1 MHRKKAIAL
10 AAGLATISFVAQAVS
25 PAAPQAKGLS
35 RAAEPFSGTSAL
47 AFTKQLV
54 AFGPRPSGSPALKKT
69 QSYILAQLKS
79 RGCEIIQ
86 DPFTA
91 QTPLGPKSMLNIV
104 ARFPGSSGRAVVISG
119 HYETK
124 VLPGI
129 HFVGANDAGA
139 SAGFLLEMAR
149 VLAGRKLKN
158 DVYLVWF
165 DGEESFGV
173 WSERDG
179 IYGSRHLAER
189 WSADGTLG
197 RIKAL
202 INVDMIGDKDLGI
215 LREMHSSAGLQ
226 RLVWQAAAELNL
238 GRYFLN
244 LGGAVEDD
252 HVPFLRRGVQA
263 VNLIDFDYG
272 PDNSY
277 WHTEKDTLDKLS
289 AESFQVVGTVL
300 LEVLRRLE

>member
-1 MHRKKAIAL
+1 MHGKEAVAL
-10 AAGLATISFVAQAVS
+10 LACGLVAAAAQA
-25 PAAPQAKGLS
+25 
-35 RAAEPFSGTSAL
+35 AEFFSGSSAL
-47 AFTKQLV
+47 DFTKQMV

-69 QSYILAQLKS
+69 QDYLLAQLKT
-79 RGCEIIQ
+79 RGCEIVR
-86 DPFTA
+86 DEFTA
-91 QTPLGPKSMLNIV
+91 QTPLGPVRMVNII
-104 ARFPGSSGRAVVISG
+104 ARFKGTSGRAVAISG

-124 VLPGI
+124 KLPGVN
-129 HFVGANDAGA
+129 FVGANDGGA

-149 VLAGRKLKN
+149 VLAGSKLHN

-165 DGEESFGV
+165 DGEEAFGP
-173 WSERDG
+173 WSATDG

-189 WSADGTLG
+189 WSSEGALG

-215 LREMHSSAGLQ
+215 LQELNSSSGLR
-226 RLVWQAAAELNL
+226 RLVWQTAAQLGL
-238 GRYFLN
+238 GRFFLN

-263 VNLIDFDYG
+263 VDLIDFDYG
-272 PDNSY
+272 PNNSW
-277 WHTEKDTLDKLS
+277 WHTERDTIDKLS

-300 LEVLRRLE
+300 LEVLRKLE

>member
-1 MHRKKAIAL
+1 MQGKEAVAL
-10 AAGLATISFVAQAVS
+10 LACGLVAAAAQA
-25 PAAPQAKGLS
+25 
-35 RAAEPFSGTSAL
+35 AEFFSGSSAL
-47 AFTKQLV
+47 DFTKQMV

-69 QSYILAQLKS
+69 QDYLLAQLKT
-79 RGCEIIQ
+79 RGCEIVR
-86 DPFTA
+86 DEFTA
-91 QTPLGPKSMLNIV
+91 QTPLGPVRMVNII
-104 ARFPGSSGRAVVISG
+104 ARFKGTSGRAVAISG

-124 VLPGI
+124 KLPGVN
-129 HFVGANDAGA
+129 FVGANDGGA

-149 VLAGRKLKN
+149 VLAGSKLHN

-165 DGEESFGV
+165 DGEEAFGP
-173 WSERDG
+173 WSATDG

-189 WSADGTLG
+189 WSSEGALG

-215 LREMHSSAGLQ
+215 LQELNSSSGLR
-226 RLVWQAAAELNL
+226 RLVWQTAAQLGL
-238 GRYFLN
+238 GRFFLN

-263 VNLIDFDYG
+263 VDLIDFDYG
-272 PDNSY
+272 PNNSW
-277 WHTEKDTLDKLS
+277 WHTERDTIDKLS

-300 LEVLRRLE
+300 LEVLRKLE

>member
-1 MHRKKAIAL
+1 MHGKKAIAL
-10 AAGLATISFVAQAVS
+10 VTCGLIAVT
-25 PAAPQAKGLS
+25 A
-35 RAAEPFSGTSAL
+35 RAAEPFSGSSAL
-47 AFTKQLV
+47 GFTKQLV
-54 AFGPRPSGSPALKKT
+54 AFGPRPSGSAALKKT

-79 RGCEIIQ
+79 RGCEIVQ
-86 DPFTA
+86 DSFTA
-91 QTPLGPKSMLNIV
+91 QTPLGPKSMLNIIG
-104 ARFPGSSGRAVVISG
+104 RFPGSSGRAVVITG

-129 HFVGANDAGA
+129 HFVGANDGGA

-173 WSERDG
+173 WSDRDG
-179 IYGSRHLAER
+179 IYGSRQLAER

-215 LREMHSSAGLQ
+215 LREMNSSAGLQ
-226 RLVWQAAAELNL
+226 RLVWQTAADLGL
-238 GRYFLN
+238 GRFFLN
-244 LGGAVEDD
+244 VGGAVEDD
-252 HVPFLRRGVQA
+252 HAPFLRRGVQA

-272 PDNSY
+272 PNNSY

>member
-1 MHRKKAIAL
+1 
-10 AAGLATISFVAQAVS
+10 
-25 PAAPQAKGLS
+25 
-35 RAAEPFSGTSAL
+35 
-47 AFTKQLV
+47 
-54 AFGPRPSGSPALKKT
+54 
-69 QSYILAQLKS
+69 
-79 RGCEIIQ
+79 
-86 DPFTA
+86 
-91 QTPLGPKSMLNIV
+91 
-104 ARFPGSSGRAVVISG
+104 VVISG

-129 HFVGANDAGA
+129 HFVGANDGGA

-149 VLAGRKLKN
+149 VLAGRKLKH

-189 WSADGTLG
+189 WSAEGTLG

-215 LREMHSSAGLQ
+215 LKEMNSSAGLQ
-226 RLVWQAAAELNL
+226 RLVWQAAADLGL
-238 GRYFLN
+238 GRFFLN

-272 PDNSY
+272 PNNSY